1 VTTPFLALAP
11 NIPRVVDI
19 AYSAMLLPCVD
30 QNVTDITDQTDST
43 ETDQSGSGGF
53 DVII

>member
-1 VTTPFLALAP
+1 MSIPFLALAP

-30 QNVTDITDQTDST
+30 VTDLSDVSDQTDQSDF
-43 ETDQSGSGGF
+43 TDGGG